1 MICAA
6 KLLNLL
12 IKCAINTIFI
22 YDNRV
27 NYIKSLFF
35 LGYNTGYIKKKVENM
50 KSSASSRVLILRK
63 YRYIKIGIEEVNCWI
78 NKYF

>member
-1 MICAA
+1 MMIG
-6 KLLNLL
+6 L
-12 IKCAINTIFI
+12 IILKVYSF
-22 YDNRV
+22 RV
-27 NYIKSLFF
+27 QYWVYKE
-35 LGYNTGYIKKKVENM
+35 KVENM

>member
-1 MICAA
+1 MMIG
-6 KLLNLL
+6 L
-12 IKCAINTIFI
+12 IMLKV
-22 YDNRV
+22 Y
-27 NYIKSLFF
+27 SL

-50 KSSASSRVLILRK
+50 KSSASSRVLILRE